1 MSASKVVLVVE
12 DESLIRDF
20 EVAALKRAGFE
31 VLAAGDG
38 IDGSTL
44 FARRFQ
50 EIDLLVTDISLPGM
64 NGVDLATFARKIRGD
79 LNVLFASGSI
89 DAESRESAGSIA
101 GSKFLAKPFTP
112 RELLE
117 SIDELLS
124 ESQQTTSP
132 AGAASGP
139 AVSLI

>member
-124 ESQQTTSP
+124 ESQQITSP